1 MEGKLLPQFRIVLPL
16 DTTPREAEAHAR
28 ARLAGPLAEQF
39 EIATIGLLKIGE
51 IKTKGGRVFGK
62 QFLVVLR
69 PINPSD
75 ESVDEDDGPQV
86 LYEHPDYKNL
96 VKH

>member
-28 ARLAGPLAEQF
+28 SRLTGPLAEKF

-69 PINPSD
+69 PLNPPD
-75 ESVDEDDGPQV
+75 ESVEDDEPQV
-86 LYEHPDYKNL
+86 LYEHPDFKNL